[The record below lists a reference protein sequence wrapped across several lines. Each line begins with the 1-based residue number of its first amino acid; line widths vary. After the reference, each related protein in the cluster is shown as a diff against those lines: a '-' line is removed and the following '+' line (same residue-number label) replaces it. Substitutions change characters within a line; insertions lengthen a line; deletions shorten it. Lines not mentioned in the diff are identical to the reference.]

1 MAEGL
6 LRHLAGHSFEA
17 FSAGTEPKGLAAQ
30 TVQVMREIGIDVS
43 AQRSKSVDEYRDRSF
58 DYVIT
63 VCDSARRVCPAF
75 PGAGRRLHWD
85 VEDPSDA
92 VARGIELRDAFR
104 LARDELG
111 GASLSSSG
119 TRMGR
124 AAPRGRRGWCLSRRR
139 RGLPAGAGQ

>member
-111 GASLSSSG
+111 GRIAEFVRNEDEPG
-119 TRMGR
+119 
-124 AAPRGRRGWCLSRRR
+124 
-139 RGLPAGAGQ
+139 GA

>member
-63 VCDSARRVCPAF
+63 VCDSARRACPAF
-75 PGAGRRLHWD
+75 PGGGRRIH
-85 VEDPSDA
+85 
-92 VARGIELRDAFR
+92 RAFR
-104 LARDELG
+104 DPALATGTEAERMEVYREVRDEIEH
-111 GASLSSSG
+111 
-119 TRMGR
+119 
-124 AAPRGRRGWCLSRRR
+124 W
-139 RGLPAGAGQ
+139 AGELVAEL